1 MQLLIKVY
9 LVNGEYAKAEKLA
22 TDLINDHGLHLMTQT
37 FGTWQPSGCET
48 TWKVTRNVV
57 WDLHRTPNICNPQNK
72 ETIMAIINSNQG
84 FSMVKYANS
93 VLSYVDKVQGLKAE
107 IRDAYKG
114 RA

>member
-22 TDLINDHGLHLMTQT
+22 TDLINDHGLHLMTQS

-57 WDLHRTPNICNPQNK
+57 WDCIVLLTSATQRIRRPSWPSSTLMMRT
-72 ETIMAIINSNQG
+72 TSTTT
-84 FSMVKYANS
+84 
-93 VLSYVDKVQGLKAE
+93 
-107 IRDAYKG
+107 
-114 RA
+114 